1 MPTHRL
7 QSDQPKSAARE
18 RVRFTSFAFNRAVT
32 GRARAHV
39 KLEHDGKEF
48 IGEAEGVST
57 PISDLRL
64 GADAVVRALQ
74 EFLGVRLNVEVLG
87 VKLVRSFDADVA
99 IVSVKMHGATE
110 DALVGCCL
118 AERDPVRASALAV
131 LNATNRIVEQVI
143 SERARQRA

>member
-1 MPTHRL
+1 L
-7 QSDQPKSAARE
+7 QSEEPRSAARE
-18 RVRFTSFAFNRAVT
+18 RVRFTSFAFHRAAT
-32 GRARAHV
+32 GKARAQV

-48 IGEAEGVST
+48 MGEAEGVST

-64 GADAVVRALQ
+64 GADALVRALQ
-74 EFLGVRLNVEVLG
+74 QFLGAGLQLEVLG

-99 IVSVKMHGATE
+99 IVSVKLHGATK

-143 SERARQRA
+143 SERAQHRA